1 MSSMWMHANQEGD
14 FFAMTRHPILLF
26 FVIFLAATLA
36 TAEAR
41 APAAPSISG
50 VTPAECE
57 RMKSRGVLAGGAPV
71 GCELLAIVRF
81 SYIDFNGR
89 IHRDGE
95 IMVMQA
101 TAEFVRTI
109 FDTLYSRRFPI
120 ARARLMDHYNGDDT
134 ASMQDNNT
142 SGFNHRPVSGGKLPS
157 LHAYGLAIDLNPVQN
172 PYIGFHA
179 DGRSVYSPASGAE
192 FANRMN
198 QRPGKPARLG
208 MAEEVVSLF
217 AENGFLVWGGYWDAP
232 IDYQHFQVER
242 GLAEQLARL
251 PAVQARALFAQ
262 HVANYRA
269 CMKKSKSAGRT
280 EVAATKKCI
289 ETHQY
294 R

>member
-1 MSSMWMHANQEGD
+1 
-14 FFAMTRHPILLF
+14 MTRHPILLF
-26 FVIFLAATLA
+26 FMIFLAAIFRA
-36 TAEAR
+36 ADAR
-41 APAAPSISG
+41 APASQHISN

-57 RMKSRGVLAGGAPV
+57 RMKARGVLTSGAPV

-81 SYIDFNGR
+81 SYIDFDGR
-89 IHRDGE
+89 IHHDGE

-101 TAEFVRTI
+101 AAEFVKTI

-134 ASMQDNNT
+134 ASMLDNNT

-192 FANRMN
+192 FANRLN

-242 GLAEQLARL
+242 GLAEQLAKL
-251 PAVQARALFAQ
+251 PSAQARTVFSN
-262 HVANYRA
+262 HVANYRT
-269 CMKKSKSAGRT
+269 CVRKSK
-280 EVAATKKCI
+280 AANGLQAASRKKCI

-294 R
+294 Q